1 MKTQRLFSPAAVV
14 CAAALAL
21 AGCASSP
28 GHPPHTA
35 LQKASYAIGN
45 ANQSKAGRYAKM
57 DMYKARQELKKA
69 KSLVNKDEPTHHDY
83 VAARRLAQK
92 ATVDAQL
99 AMARGSAK
107 AAQKQAQRVQS
118 NIRAL
123 KRQAHHNVEDA
134 E

>member
-1 MKTQRLFSPAAVV
+1 MKIRRLFSTALIAGL
-14 CAAALAL
+14 AAAAL

-28 GHPPHTA
+28 GHPPHA
-35 LQKASYAIGN
+35 AMQKASYAIGN

-57 DMYKARQELKKA
+57 EMYKARQELKKA
-69 KSLVNKDEPTHHDY
+69 KSLVNKNEPTHHDY

-99 AMARGSAK
+99 ATARGGAK
-107 AAQKQAQRVQS
+107 AARKQAERVQS
-118 NIRAL
+118 NLRAL
-123 KRQAHHNVEDA
+123 KKQAHHNVEGA